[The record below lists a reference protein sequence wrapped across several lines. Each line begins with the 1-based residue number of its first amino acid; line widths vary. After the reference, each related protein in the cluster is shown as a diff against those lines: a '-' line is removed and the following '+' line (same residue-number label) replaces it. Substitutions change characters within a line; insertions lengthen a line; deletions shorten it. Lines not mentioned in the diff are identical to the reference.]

1 MKERLLKL
9 HLTTE
14 KSTILKEKGNEYVFR
29 VARASTKLQIKD
41 AIEKSFSVKVK
52 DVRTMI
58 VPGKQKRYG
67 RNVTKT
73 QKWKKAIVKLEKDQ
87 VISDFE
93 SI

>member
-14 KSTILKEKGNEYVFR
+14 KSTILKETGNEYVFR
-29 VARASTKLQIKD
+29 VARGSTKLQIKD
-41 AIEKSFSVKVK
+41 AIEKSFSVKVR

>member
-58 VPGKQKRYG
+58 VPGKHKRYG

>member
-14 KSTILKEKGNEYVFR
+14 KSAILKETGNEYVFR
-29 VARASTKLQIKD
+29 VARDSTKLQIKD
-41 AIEKSFSVKVK
+41 AIEKSFSVKVS

-58 VPGKQKRYG
+58 APGKQKRYG
-67 RNVTKT
+67 RNTTKT
-73 QKWKKAIVKLEKDQ
+73 QRWKKAIVKLEKDQ

-93 SI
+93 NI